1 MTSIPI
7 PSDQAQNKVQTTSQQ
22 NPLVK
27 KTPEGYD
34 PSEVTKLY
42 TDKDKA
48 YLGYLQKRLESSKKM
63 KETPLP
69 EFNNKTY
76 YQDFEENVKIANTK
90 LPEKKNED
98 DVVVSAGTVE
108 AKLDAVLAHVS
119 GLDLSPEVLAYDRE
133 NNQINE
139 LGMALTD
146 TIFMTEQTDG
156 GDLAGDEE
164 KKLLRQR
171 ELLAQNAVF
180 VQEEWMRTFETKK
193 KLKEKYKYGGEF
205 KMIDGWSET
214 LELVF
219 EGPSRT
225 LLYGPNVYLGDITE
239 YFMEKQPYFFV
250 AFQQHYDVAKT
261 KYGKFENWKYVCPGA
276 IPTGT
281 TDEQKTIYDN
291 KWRLNEV
298 KDNHVEIIIYQ
309 DKPGDEFQILINGVP
324 MLPMGFPLSAVS
336 PGGEYNVVKQ
346 VFRVIS
352 HKFAYGK
359 AFVASGSIKEISLII
374 DEMLKLFV
382 LKTRKSFTPPYVNT
396 SGRVISKRAL
406 SPGRISMGFS
416 PDALQPIGT
425 EGQGVNANEYNV
437 LKELQDRLDKSTV
450 SSQFA
455 GQQGKSGT
463 TATEVLELQRQ
474 AKLTLGLTIAAC
486 VLMEKKLAYLRLW
499 NILENW
505 FNPFD
510 TKVSG
515 VEEARKLVNRYRK
528 TVRETN
534 IEGEGLGDR
543 MVVPYESTDDSG
555 NFDETKMPTPDV
567 IRQMERDYEKE
578 KGRPAQMIFL
588 SPQGLKTA
596 KIRWYIVINPKEK
609 EGSAFFKLTFRE
621 QLQDLM
627 VLMQLGSVP
636 NRDGLEEEFSRVW
649 GKSRSKLF
657 TSGQLTPEMG
667 GVSSSKAG
675 SGNSAGKPTSPPM
688 SAVGAAAVSE

>member
-1 MTSIPI
+1 MPTIPTDTEQVGKI
-7 PSDQAQNKVQTTSQQ
+7 KTTALE
-22 NPLVK
+22 NPKAMKEENV
-27 KTPEGYD
+27 D
-34 PSEVTKLY
+34 PSEITKLY
-42 TDKDKA
+42 SDDDKK
-48 YLGYLQKRLESSKKM
+48 YLSYLQQRLESSKTM
-63 KETPLP
+63 KQTPLP

-76 YQDFEENVKIANTK
+76 YQDYEENMKLANTK
-90 LPEKKNED
+90 LPEKKNDD
-98 DVVVSAGTVE
+98 DVIVSSGTIE
-108 AKLDAVLAHVS
+108 SKLDAVLSHMA
-119 GLDLSPEVLAYDRE
+119 GLELSPEVLAYDRE

-139 LGMALTD
+139 LGMALSD
-146 TIFMTEQTDG
+146 TIFMTEQLDG
-156 GDLAGDEE
+156 GELAGDEE

-171 ELLAQNAVF
+171 ELLTQNAVF
-180 VQEEWMRTFETKK
+180 VQEEWMRIFETKK
-193 KLKEKYKYGGEF
+193 KLKEKFGY
-205 KMIDGWSET
+205 DGKFQKDVDAWSES
-214 LELVF
+214 LSLVF
-219 EGPSRT
+219 EGPGRT

-239 YFMEKQPYFFV
+239 FFMEKQPYFFV

-261 KYGKFENWKYVCPGA
+261 KYGKFDNWKYVRAGA

-281 TDEQKTIYDN
+281 TDEHKTIYEN
-291 KWRLNEV
+291 KWTLNEV
-298 KDNHVEIIIYQ
+298 KENHVECILYQ
-309 DKPGDEFQILINGVP
+309 DKPNDEFQILINGVP
-324 MLPMGFPLSAVS
+324 MLPFGFPLSAVS

-346 VFRVIS
+346 VFRVIN

-359 AFVASGSIKEISLII
+359 AFVASGSIKEISAII

-396 SGRVISKRAL
+396 SGRVISKKAL

-425 EGQGVNANEYNV
+425 EGQGVNANEYNI
-437 LKELQDRLDKSTV
+437 LKELQDRVDKSTV
-450 SSQFA
+450 SAQFA

-474 AKLTLGLTIAAC
+474 AKLTLGLTIAAA
-486 VLMEKKLAYLRLW
+486 VLLEKKLGYLRLW

-510 TKVSG
+510 TKVMG
-515 VEEARKLVNRYRK
+515 ANEARKYVNRYRK
-528 TVRETN
+528 TMRETN
-534 IEGEGLGDR
+534 IEGEGMGDR
-543 MVVPYESTDDSG
+543 MVIPYEATDDSG
-555 NFDETKMPTPDV
+555 NFDESKMPAPEV

-588 SPQGLKTA
+588 SPQGLRTA

-621 QLQDLM
+621 QLQDLL

-636 NRDGLEEEFSRVW
+636 NQDGLEEEFSRVW

-657 TSGQLTPEMG
+657 SSRKLTPDMA
-667 GVSSSKAG
+667 GVSGAMG
-675 SGNSAGKPTSPPM
+675 DGTGNSAGKPTSPPM
-688 SAVGAAAVSE
+688 SAVGAAAVAE